1 MKRLILTL
9 ILICAFSLAL
19 AICANA
25 SYGIFDEIGVLSN
38 SEEVEIEEAL
48 HKASNKTGLSFY
60 VGLIEENSLFY
71 SSFVSRNYL
80 DTHNTVLL
88 LIDDLDRYTDGFCYT
103 LHLFGDAVD
112 RISVGE
118 ENRILDSLRVKKLKE
133 EDGSGLVSGICAFA
147 KLTARKAGNSA
158 GITSG
163 TVILCIVISVLGAS
177 GIFLLIVIKRY
188 KKKKRGTSYP
198 FDQFTKLE
206 LTDSSDVFLTKTVTR
221 RRYRSSSSSSGSSGS
236 RSSGGGSRSSGGSR
250 SRSSSRR

>member
-25 SYGIFDEIGVLSN
+25 SYGVFDEIGVLSY
-38 SEEVEIEEAL
+38 SEEMEIEEAL

-80 DTHNTVLL
+80 DTSNTVLL

-118 ENRILDSLRVKKLKE
+118 TVRHDEIEHTLRSESHSTWLVVSRAELE
-133 EDGSGLVSGICAFA
+133 FMRSGLLALFEEEIHSTRLSLLAYIKINEKIVRVFYLADFLYCHTFIILKRERSFRDILSIEHHLQFGVLHSGIPEWRINSLYVNCMRGHTT
-147 KLTARKAGNSA
+147 KRKSDADNE
-158 GITSG
+158 
-163 TVILCIVISVLGAS
+163 LLHIVSL
-177 GIFLLIVIKRY
+177 Y
-188 KKKKRGTSYP
+188 
-198 FDQFTKLE
+198 
-206 LTDSSDVFLTKTVTR
+206 
-221 RRYRSSSSSSGSSGS
+221 
-236 RSSGGGSRSSGGSR
+236 
-250 SRSSSRR
+250 